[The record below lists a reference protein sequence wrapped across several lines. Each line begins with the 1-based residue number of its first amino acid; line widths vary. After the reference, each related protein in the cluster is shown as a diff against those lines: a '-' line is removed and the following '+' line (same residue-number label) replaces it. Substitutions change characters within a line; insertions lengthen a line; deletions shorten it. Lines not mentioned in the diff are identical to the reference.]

1 MKKSKIY
8 LLGIIAAILT
18 LFSCDKDNDASISNP
33 LTANAGE
40 DKQTTVGVSITLD
53 GSASKDLEGE
63 AFEYYWNLKSKPAG
77 STYNLKDAQTA
88 TPDFTANTVGTYIVE
103 LEIRKEN
110 WKDKD
115 EVQIIVSEVAT
126 QEMVII
132 SEDINADLILHD
144 IFPED
149 PTKVDYLITK
159 PIKSTAKLTIDPGVR
174 VAFSA
179 NAALTIASTGTFISV
194 GEVEEE
200 KRVYLEGQN
209 AIPGFWTGIQ
219 LQSGNDQ
226 NIMKYTV
233 VNHAGGQNELY
244 DTQAALWMD
253 DFSKLRIENSVFKDN
268 DGLQLY
274 AKPEAH
280 FNSFVTNYFLAVEEI
295 GHAIAVPAH
304 EVENITPGNQFWN
317 GDIAVTTTFLDNG
330 ETINWG
336 QYFYTL
342 LEDLKVINGTT
353 LQLPQYVNI
362 RVSQD
367 KQIALMNGGAINA
380 TGADG
385 KWVEFKGVE
394 NVPGY
399 WKGIFIQHSGNNPSV
414 FKYAV
419 VQNAGSSP
427 LAGDQPASIH
437 LGPYGVAS
445 IDYSNIN
452 FGGGDGIEATSEG
465 ASITSFVQNQIRG
478 QAGYPMAVSTK
489 NVSVIDH
496 DTWFS
501 NNGIAKVRVDG
512 NYPIASDEETFWPG
526 FMFIDMSYHI
536 KGLGKDL
543 VVWSGLKLAEGVI
556 IEMENES
563 RIVVEDANGRQGYIN
578 AIGSADK
585 HIVIKNTD
593 EIAGSWY
600 GITFSNLNA
609 SNHFDFVEVLH
620 GGKKVA
626 NSFSANITIDNSPE
640 GKLTI
645 SNSIIGQS
653 GQHGISVFNTQR
665 GNLMDSNIT
674 YLDIPESTV
683 YVW

>member
-103 LEIRKEN
+103 LEIRKDN

-115 EVQIIVSEVAT
+115 EVQIVVSEVAT

-132 SEDINADLILHD
+132 SEDINADIILYD

-233 VNHAGGQNELY
+233 VNHAGGQSELY
-244 DTQAALWMD
+244 DTKAALWMD

-600 GITFSNLNA
+600 GITFSNLNT

-665 GNLMDSNIT
+665 GNLVDSNIT

-683 YVW
+683 YIW